1 MLVGAFF
8 GFAIGI
14 ATIEQIRVTS
24 PLTHNISGTVKATLQ
39 TVLALMIWRNPTSF
53 KNMFGTLLTLGGSL
67 VYSYVRNGEMEAE
80 AAAKKLAAAAVAPAR
95 DAEHR
100 V

>member
-1 MLVGAFF
+1 MLIGAFF

-39 TVLALMIWRNPTSF
+39 TVLALVYFRNPASF
-53 KNMFGTLLTLGGSL
+53 ANVFGTLLTLGGSL
-67 VYSYVRNGEMEAE
+67 VYSWVRNGEMEAAE
-80 AAAKKLAAAAVAPAR
+80 RERRLAAAKAAEADAR
-95 DAEHR
+95 